1 MSDSEEEEEGT
12 SKISVKVVL
21 VGESGVGKT
30 SIINRLINNEFSLE
44 RAITIGGNYTS
55 KKINLPKYN
64 KKIDLEIWDTAGQ
77 ENYRSFTKIFYKNA
91 KIAIFVYDIT
101 NANSFKEIKNYWS
114 KQIKEDCDKNIS
126 KILYIIFYS
135 SWVDW
140 K

>member
-1 MSDSEEEEEGT
+1 MSDNEEEEET
-12 SKISVKVVL
+12 KKIIKVVL

-30 SIINRLINNEFSLE
+30 SIIKRLINNEFNFD
-44 RAITIGGNYTS
+44 RHMTIGGNYAL
-55 KKINLPKYN
+55 KKITLPQYDTKMH
-64 KKIDLEIWDTAGQ
+64 LEIWDTAGQ

-101 NANSFKEIKNYWS
+101 NANSFKEVKNYWA

-135 SWVDW
+135 SWFDW